1 MEFQAMNLGD
11 FANLVSVFYGQTFS
25 TRTVETAGNIRVRG
39 KKKHVLHIFTSRRPD
54 PPKCTFCA
62 THLTCVF
69 SKQMSLVVG

>member
-39 KKKHVLHIFTSRRPD
+39 KKKT
-54 PPKCTFCA
+54 CTPYFY
-62 THLTCVF
+62 
-69 SKQMSLVVG
+69 Q